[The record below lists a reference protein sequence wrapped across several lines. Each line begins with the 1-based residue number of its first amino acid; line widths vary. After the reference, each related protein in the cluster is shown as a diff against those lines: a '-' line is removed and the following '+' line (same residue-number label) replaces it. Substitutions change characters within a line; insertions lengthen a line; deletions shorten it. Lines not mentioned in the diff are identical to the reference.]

1 MADRIDSTREIDGH
15 SQMGEG
21 VRDHDDAAREGRACR
36 VRDHDDATR
45 EGRACRVRAPAPVH
59 TGGTRSVASAPPRQ
73 STREGR
79 ACRVRTPAPVHT
91 GGTRSVASA
100 PTPGRAGARPSR
112 PRRVALWSLP
122 PRRPRTDAS
131 LHDDAEPKTELQQNA
146 TILNLKPIASR
157 RRKRNRPC

>member
-15 SQMGEG
+15 SQMGE
-21 VRDHDDAAREGRACR
+21 E

-45 EGRACRVRAPAPVH
+45 EGRAPSRPHPRASPH
-59 TGGTRSVASAPPRQ
+59 
-73 STREGR
+73 GR
-79 ACRVRTPAPVHT
+79 DAL
-91 GGTRSVASA
+91 VASA

-122 PRRPRTDAS
+122 PREPKTNAS

-157 RRKRNRPC
+157 HRKRNRPC

>member
-1 MADRIDSTREIDGH
+1 MADRIDSTMEIDGH
-15 SQMGEG
+15 IQMGEG
-21 VRDHDDAAREGRACR
+21 VRDHDDATREGRACRVRDHDAAAREGRACR

-45 EGRACRVRAPAPVH
+45 EGRAPSRPRPRASPHGRDAL
-59 TGGTRSVASAPPRQ
+59 VASAPPHR
-73 STREGR
+73 ST
-79 ACRVRTPAPVHT
+79 P